1 MQPHGDTAPYDVV
14 LDTGRRF
21 LCVQVKSAAH
31 PRGHAYEV
39 NAGRGRYIKRPY
51 SARDIHFL
59 AAWLIP
65 DNVWYIIPI
74 SALRRRKTLR
84 LHPSLP
90 SCPFSPFREA
100 WHLLL

>member
-21 LCVQVKSAAH
+21 LRVQVKSAAR
-31 PRGHAYEV
+31 PRGGAYEV
-39 NAGRGRYIKRPY
+39 NAGRGRYRKRAY
-51 SARDIHFL
+51 TTRDINFL

-65 DNVWYIIPI
+65 DNAWYIIPI

-84 LHPSLP
+84 LRPSG
-90 SCPFSPFREA
+90 PFAPFREA
-100 WHLLL
+100 WHLLR